1 MGCLNMLVVLG
12 WVYGST
18 VNTSHPPI
26 PSQSGNSLQRRR
38 STSCKSGARLD
49 HYAVALHVVV
59 GDFTGVVIHGL
70 RCVGHGRIPTLRV
83 QSRTCRSMAGRRA
96 WTARAFLACNGHLCV
111 ICQKFSSRTIVG
123 FWKGGFVKWVLARD
137 EVFLRWG

>member
-18 VNTSHPPI
+18 VNTSHPRI

-59 GDFTGVVIHGL
+59 GDFTDVVIHGL
-70 RCVGHGRIPTLRV
+70 RCVGHGSIPILRV
-83 QSRTCRSMAGRRA
+83 QSRT
-96 WTARAFLACNGHLCV
+96 WTARAFLTCNGHMCV
-111 ICQKFSSRTIVG
+111 ICQKFSSRTIAG